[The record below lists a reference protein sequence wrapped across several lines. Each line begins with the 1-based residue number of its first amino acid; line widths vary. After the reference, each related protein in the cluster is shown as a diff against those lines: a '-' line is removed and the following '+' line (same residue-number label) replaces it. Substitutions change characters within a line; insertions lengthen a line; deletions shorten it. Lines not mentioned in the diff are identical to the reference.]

1 MKLNIGRVY
10 LPQQPCTAG
19 RLKTLN
25 CRQKMEKR
33 GISIVKTGGDPFTK
47 PHKVKVLVQRLGRW
61 WQCLPRPAYKKVATF
76 EFDFLELCRHR
87 QAYTTLPA
95 EFDLACLQK
104 ANARSG
110 DALVKVVVTLTYGK
124 VTLTEPVAEF
134 LHRLGE
140 EGPEG
145 FVLRLN
151 IKTEDQ
157 EPQDETEVPE
167 AVKEQGKEENEA
179 MEGKEKTEGKAPFI
193 GRICHCLQC
202 EPLWY
207 WEALPV
213 KPPTAMDT
221 YVDILSAECTVMRNE
236 GKVLLKE
243 KRTCASELAAL
254 QAEMDRMEKE
264 LDRAEA
270 SWTSAGEE
278 EAGDHLEGEFS
289 LIDDELLELLGE

>member
-1 MKLNIGRVY
+1 
-10 LPQQPCTAG
+10 
-19 RLKTLN
+19 
-25 CRQKMEKR
+25 MEKR
-33 GISIVKTGGDPFTK
+33 GISIVKTGGDPFTR
-47 PHKVKVLVQRLGRW
+47 PHKVKVLVQKLGRW
-61 WQCLPRPAYKKVATF
+61 WQCLPRPVYKKVATF
-76 EFDFLELCRHR
+76 EFEYLELCRHR

-151 IKTEDQ
+151 IRNEDQ
-157 EPQDETEVPE
+157 EPQDEAEDGEEVKEPEKAQNE
-167 AVKEQGKEENEA
+167 AVEGQGKTQ
-179 MEGKEKTEGKAPFI
+179 KPL
-193 GRICHCLQC
+193 GRVCHCLKC
-202 EPLWY
+202 KPLWY
-207 WEALPV
+207 FEALPV

-221 YVDILSAECTVMRNE
+221 YVDIMTAECTVMRNE

-254 QAEMDRMEKE
+254 QAEIIQWQNNCARCLRWTEW
-264 LDRAEA
+264 RR
-270 SWTSAGEE
+270 SWTVQRPLGPVQARKRLVTIWRENSA
-278 EAGDHLEGEFS
+278 
-289 LIDDELLELLGE
+289 